1 MSEKPTMTF
10 NLSPREMAVVEQ
22 LCREQNLSKTMVL
35 RQALRIYQLIHE
47 RMKAGETFGFSGD
60 RQRIVEFVGIGLGEP
75 PHD

>member
-1 MSEKPTMTF
+1 MGEKTMTL
-10 NLSPREMAVVEQ
+10 NLSEREMRVLEQ
-22 LCREQNLSKTMVL
+22 IASEQDLSKTMVL